1 MNDGI
6 TIHLSHEEA
15 LVLFEFFARFEAFAK
30 ANGLTAEGLA
40 RVALTKSAE
49 EYLKE
54 HPDE

>member
-1 MNDGI
+1 MPQDI
-6 TIHLSHEEA
+6 VIELDD
-15 LVLFEFFARFEAFAK
+15 EFFARFEAFAK